1 MKKIRKFLIALGTM
15 LILSAL
21 FLCVYNLR
29 ENNKAFEQSQEV
41 LSELKGLIPEYVPQ
55 DTVTEITTSAEDF
68 VNPADDLFAPYEKHE
83 EDVPQPPKPVEL
95 DGNYDCGF
103 ITLPAMGLELPV
115 ADGWS

>member
-41 LSELKGLIPEYVPQ
+41 LSELKG
-55 DTVTEITTSAEDF
+55 
-68 VNPADDLFAPYEKHE
+68 
-83 EDVPQPPKPVEL
+83 
-95 DGNYDCGF
+95 
-103 ITLPAMGLELPV
+103 
-115 ADGWS
+115 